1 MRALGERLQRYWRDN
16 DGIGKACLIVAEM
29 GNLRDLRLRYGPLQ
43 DNGLWQRDTPAD
55 VHRLLPS
62 LAVDDVEVYQFGDA
76 ALAILVRGMTL
87 SELRIQPQITELASN
102 LADRVGRDWPG
113 FRPLFR
119 CAVVELKPR

>member
-1 MRALGERLQRYWRDN
+1 
-16 DGIGKACLIVAEM
+16 
-29 GNLRDLRLRYGPLQ
+29 
-43 DNGLWQRDTPAD
+43 
-55 VHRLLPS
+55 
-62 LAVDDVEVYQFGDA
+62 VDDVEVYQFGDA

-119 CAVVELKPR
+119 CAVVE